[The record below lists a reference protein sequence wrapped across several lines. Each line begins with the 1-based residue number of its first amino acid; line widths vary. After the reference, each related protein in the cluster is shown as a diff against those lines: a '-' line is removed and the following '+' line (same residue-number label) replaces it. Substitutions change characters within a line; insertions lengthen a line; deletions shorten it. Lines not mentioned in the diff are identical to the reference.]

1 MDRRD
6 VTKVY
11 VPDFD
16 YVDNFCLNNILLKV
30 LTSHYIYTSMYEDM
44 YMVDFR
50 ILATCLSLPFF

>member
-1 MDRRD
+1 MSQ
-6 VTKVY
+6 KF